1 MMPGL
6 HTITSLRMRL
16 RVIGLAGCLTLFAA
30 GAVSAAEPSPS
41 DALPV
46 LIDQAKAVWE
56 SGATAPA
63 LEILDEALAIHP
75 EASTL
80 QTLRGD
86 ILSTARRGPD
96 AVLAYTRAL
105 ASAPDALAVRWS
117 KWSVLLRS
125 GRMEESIAELQQIAQ
140 QDSRNPL
147 AQLRLAQ
154 ELRKLDRLEESL
166 EAFAKAVAL
175 APDLLSWRLALARA
189 RFDLLDYR
197 GADNDIQY
205 VLDHL
210 PPDSPLILPAKSQ
223 LAQLYESMERGRRY
237 ASTLTPDANEEQL
250 KEWATIRA
258 EAWRLFVAGRFQEA
272 LPVFRRV
279 LTLNPKDP
287 LATHQLGV
295 TLMQLGQ
302 CREALTIF
310 GSVLNLNPSEED
322 YADTVFRMGQ
332 CLVDLEQWEEAFVH
346 FQTLYDAAI
355 EFEQANRDV
364 PLPAGTKVLD
374 KHKLERWLEKVRPH
388 VPELAEL
395 AVQDGAAPTASPPPS
410 TAPDQTEYTPFD
422 QALAPLAPQSFLD
435 PHTTLLGRDSDFS
448 WFRFV
453 IPSGKVVR
461 DDSPTGAHEFIPLY
475 SNDTFS
481 TAQPDIY
488 LVFGLVSAS
497 YDAVPL
503 AAHCY
508 LETADGKG
516 TAQPVAQDHVMM
528 AMNDESGYFRLV
540 KPARGWTPGLY
551 RCGLFAG
558 EKTSAYTQADEVRFR
573 IVRATPSS

>member
-1 MMPGL
+1 MKPGL
-6 HTITSLRMRL
+6 HTVTSRRIRMQI
-16 RVIGLAGCLTLFAA
+16 IGLAGCLGLIAA
-30 GAVSAAEPSPS
+30 GVALAADSSSS
-41 DALPV
+41 DAAPSIIDRAK
-46 LIDQAKAVWE
+46 LIWE
-56 SGATAPA
+56 SGTTAPA
-63 LEILDEALAIHP
+63 LDLLDEALANHP
-75 EASTL
+75 QASAL
-80 QTLRGD
+80 QALRGD
-86 ILSTARRGPD
+86 ILSTVRRGPD
-96 AVLAYTRAL
+96 AVHAYTRAL
-105 ASAPDALAVRWS
+105 TSAPDALAVRWA

-125 GRMEESIAELQQIAQ
+125 GRMDESITELQQIAQ
-140 QDSRNPL
+140 HDPRNPL

-166 EAFAKAVAL
+166 EAFIKAVAL

-197 GADNDIQY
+197 GADDDVQY
-205 VLDHL
+205 VLNHL
-210 PPDSPLILPAKSQ
+210 PPDSPLVLPAKNQ

-237 ASTLTPDANEEQL
+237 AATMTPVATEDQL
-250 KEWATIRA
+250 KEWASIRA

-272 LPVFRRV
+272 VPIFRRV

-346 FQTLYDAAI
+346 FQTLYDAAL
-355 EFEQANRDV
+355 EFEYANKDV

-374 KHKLERWLEKVRPH
+374 KQKLARWLEKVRLH
-388 VPELAEL
+388 VPELADL
-395 AVQDGAAPTASPPPS
+395 AAQEGAALTAGPAPS
-410 TAPDQTEYTPFD
+410 SAPDQAEHAVFD
-422 QALAPLAPQSFLD
+422 QALAPLAPQNFLD
-435 PHTTLLGRDSDFS
+435 PHTTLIGRDSDFS

-453 IPSGKVVR
+453 IPAGKVVR
-461 DDSPTGAHEFIPLY
+461 DDSPTGAHEFIPLHP
-475 SNDTFS
+475 NDTFV
-481 TAQPDIY
+481 TTQPDIY

-497 YDAVPL
+497 YDAIPL

-508 LETADGKG
+508 LETADSTGA
-516 TAQPVAQDHVMM
+516 TQLVAQDHVMM

-573 IVRATPSS
+573 IVPAGA

>member
-1 MMPGL
+1 MKVVPLRLQPGDD
-6 HTITSLRMRL
+6 LRLALEAWM
-16 RVIGLAGCLTLFAA
+16 GAQQEQAGCVIS
-30 GAVSAAEPSPS
+30 AVGS
-41 DALPV
+41 
-46 LIDQAKAVWE
+46 
-56 SGATAPA
+56 
-63 LEILDEALAIHP
+63 
-75 EASTL
+75 
-80 QTLRGD
+80 
-86 ILSTARRGPD
+86 LS
-96 AVLAYTRAL
+96 
-105 ASAPDALAVRWS
+105 
-117 KWSVLLRS
+117 
-125 GRMEESIAELQQIAQ
+125 
-140 QDSRNPL
+140 L

-237 ASTLTPDANEEQL
+237 ASTLTPDATEEQL

-364 PLPAGTKVLD
+364 PLPAGTKGPITLRV
-374 KHKLERWLEKVRPH
+374 
-388 VPELAEL
+388 
-395 AVQDGAAPTASPPPS
+395 
-410 TAPDQTEYTPFD
+410 FD
-422 QALAPLAPQSFLD
+422 WS
-435 PHTTLLGRDSDFS
+435 
-448 WFRFV
+448 
-453 IPSGKVVR
+453 
-461 DDSPTGAHEFIPLY
+461 E
-475 SNDTFS
+475 
-481 TAQPDIY
+481 
-488 LVFGLVSAS
+488 
-497 YDAVPL
+497 
-503 AAHCY
+503 
-508 LETADGKG
+508 ADG
-516 TAQPVAQDHVMM
+516 TTMLD
-528 AMNDESGYFRLV
+528 LV
-540 KPARGWTPGLY
+540 EFTL
-551 RCGLFAG
+551 
-558 EKTSAYTQADEVRFR
+558 T
-573 IVRATPSS
+573 